1 MNPAKIIYCLSD
13 IMNVNLN
20 DNTIDKSLQE
30 ERKIAQYLAEI
41 ITSLCNRKQFE
52 YAEETTLDFYYDQ
65 YDYEGDECEEEDDD
79 DESES
84 DIVIMISKMM

>member
-20 DNTIDKSLQE
+20 DNTIDKPLQE
-30 ERKIAQYLAEI
+30 EREI

-65 YDYEGDECEEEDDD
+65 YDYEGDECE
-79 DESES
+79 
-84 DIVIMISKMM
+84 